1 VSAQLLV
8 VAWHN
13 IEATWHYPA
22 PPGAG
27 LKGFER
33 QLRRLWR
40 AGTVVPLTAA
50 IADLLAGR
58 PLPPRAVA
66 LTFDDGYL
74 DNLELAV
81 PVLRRLGLPATFFLV
96 PDLLEGKARGWW
108 ELLGW
113 GFAQA
118 GRPSVPW
125 RGAELPTRGAA
136 GLRAMGTV
144 AESLKELDRHARYA
158 AVAALLEALEPVGEP
173 APAVQRLF
181 MDADQARQLVA
192 GGMEVGSHSMHH
204 AILSREPPASQ
215 QADLVASRAW
225 LQRELAVPA
234 DVLAYPNGRWADF
247 DQHTVA
253 AAEAAGHLASVTTQA
268 GRNRPGVAPHALRR
282 VVLEPHRGLVAMA
295 AQRLTARSRRLA
307 GRR

>member
-1 VSAQLLV
+1 MAAQLLV

-27 LKGFER
+27 LEGFER
-33 QLRRLWR
+33 QLRWLRR
-40 AGTVVPLTAA
+40 ACTVVPLTAA
-50 IADLLAGR
+50 VADLLAGR

-81 PVLRRLGLPATFFLV
+81 PVLRRLELPATFFLV

-113 GFAQA
+113 GFANA
-118 GRPSVPW
+118 GRPSVAW
-125 RGAELPTRGAA
+125 RGTQLPTRGAA
-136 GLRAMGTV
+136 GERAMGTV
-144 AESLKELDRHARYA
+144 AEALKELDRHERDA
-158 AVAALLEALEPVGEP
+158 AVAALLDELEPAGEP
-173 APAVQRLF
+173 GTAVQRLF

-192 GGMEVGSHSMHH
+192 AGMEVGSHSMHH
-204 AILSREPPASQ
+204 AILSREPAAAQ
-215 QADLVASRAW
+215 LTDLTASRAW
-225 LQRELAVPA
+225 LQKELGVSA

-247 DQHTVA
+247 DEHTVA

-268 GRNRPGVAPHALRR
+268 GRNRPGAQPHALRR
-282 VVLEPHRGLVAMA
+282 VVLEPHRGLVATL
-295 AQRLTARSRRLA
+295 AQRVTGRSRRLLQ
-307 GRR
+307 RR